1 MKASRAARAPVALS
15 PSKPRAFVPPPT
27 ITHPALLEGGRD
39 DQFRQALYVM
49 VLAQSRL
56 ETCREAFGKAMG
68 LTGMQF
74 AVMMGVAYQQK
85 RDGVTIRALSDHV
98 QLASTHVTTEVGV
111 LTRKGLLSKRPH
123 PTDRRSVLVSL
134 TREGEE
140 AIRSINPLVRR
151 VNDRLFDNVTK
162 GDLASLFGV
171 MTKIAFN
178 SEYALAELRR
188 SSLEQTD
195 RGGAER
201 LR

>member
-15 PSKPRAFVPPPT
+15 PSKPRSFAPPLT
-27 ITHPALLEGGRD
+27 ITHSALLEGGRD

-134 TREGEE
+134 TREGE
-140 AIRSINPLVRR
+140 AAVRNINPLVRR
-151 VNDRLFDNVTK
+151 VNDRLFDDVTK
-162 GDLASLFGV
+162 AELASIFAV

-195 RGGAER
+195 PGR
-201 LR
+201 

>member
-1 MKASRAARAPVALS
+1 MKASRATRAPVALS
-15 PSKPRAFVPPPT
+15 PSKSKPFVPPLT
-27 ITHPALLEGGRD
+27 ITHSALLEGGRD
-39 DQFRQALYVM
+39 DHFRQALYVM
-49 VLAQSRL
+49 VLAYSRL

-98 QLASTHVTTEVGV
+98 QLASTHVTTEVGA
-111 LTRKGLLSKRPH
+111 LTRKGLLLKQPH

-134 TREGEE
+134 TKEGEE
-140 AIRSINPLVRR
+140 AIRAVNPLLRR
-151 VNDRLFDNVTK
+151 VNDRLFENVTK
-162 GDLASLFGV
+162 TELSAIFGV

-188 SSLEQTD
+188 SSLEKAD
-195 RGGAER
+195 PSRR
-201 LR
+201 